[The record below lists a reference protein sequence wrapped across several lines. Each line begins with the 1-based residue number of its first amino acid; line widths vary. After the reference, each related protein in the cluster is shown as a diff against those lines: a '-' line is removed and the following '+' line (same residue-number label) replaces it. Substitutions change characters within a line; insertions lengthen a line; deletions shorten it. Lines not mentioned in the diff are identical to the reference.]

1 VGVYIRV
8 LAVEH
13 ILGQAVEHIPAQ
25 EEVLTLDLAVEH
37 IPAQVE
43 VLTLDLVEVL
53 IPAQEEVL
61 TLDLVE
67 VLIMDLAVVATTAQV
82 EVELISGTDLILI
95 VSKQNI
101 KTSHYIDFSANY
113 YDE

>member
-37 IPAQVE
+37 IPVQVE
-43 VLTLDLVEVL
+43 EH
-53 IPAQEEVL
+53 IPAQEEVHILDLAVVL

-82 EVELISGTDLILI
+82 EEELISGTDLILI

-101 KTSHYIDFSANY
+101 KNLTLLRLLS
-113 YDE
+113 

>member
-25 EEVLTLDLAVEH
+25 VEGLTLDLAVVLTPAQVEGLTLVQAVEH

-43 VLTLDLVEVL
+43 VLTLVLVEVHIL
-53 IPAQEEVL
+53 VL
-61 TLDLVE
+61 
-67 VLIMDLAVVATTAQV
+67 AAVATTAQV
-82 EVELISGTDLILI
+82 EVELISGTGLILI
-95 VSKQNI
+95 VSKQNL
-101 KTSHYIDFSANY
+101 KNFTLLRLLSQLL
-113 YDE
+113 